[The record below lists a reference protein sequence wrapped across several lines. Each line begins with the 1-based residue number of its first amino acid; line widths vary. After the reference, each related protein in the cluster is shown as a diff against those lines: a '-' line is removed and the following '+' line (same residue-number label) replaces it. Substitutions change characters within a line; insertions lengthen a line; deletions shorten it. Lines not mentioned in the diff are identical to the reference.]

1 MKTMASSKI
10 LVSIIMPVYNAEQTI
25 QKSVYSVLSQTYPCI
40 ELLLID
46 DASKDDSLSLLKKIE
61 TNNNTSKT
69 IRIIHHQQNKGVAV
83 ARNTG
88 LEHATGKYIYWVDAD
103 DWIEKN
109 AIELLVEKV
118 EKENLDIVGC
128 NWYLSFLE
136 NERLMHQP
144 DFVSPEEGLKKLM
157 HGIMRWNLWLF
168 MTRRDLFQQNNI
180 RFLPDM
186 NMGEDMM
193 VTIKLFALAQRVAY
207 VDTPLYHYAQVNSES
222 LTQIYSQKHIEEV
235 TRNIEEVENFLSER
249 KFHQIESGLLLH
261 LLKLNI
267 KLPLLFTGR
276 KSDFRKWRVW
286 FSDSNIYVMKNKMLP
301 LRTRILQWFG
311 SHNYYVPV
319 KLYHIFVTKLVYG
332 CIYK

>member
-25 QKSVYSVLSQTYPCI
+25 QKSVYSVLSQTYPYT

-46 DASKDDSLSLLKKIE
+46 DASKDDSLPLLKKIE

-69 IRIIHHQQNKGVAV
+69 IKIIHHQQNKGVAV

-109 AIELLVEKV
+109 AIELLVEKA

-128 NWYLSFLE
+128 NWYLSFLQ

-157 HGIMRWNLWLF
+157 CGVMRWNLWLF

-180 RFLPDM
+180 HFLPDM

-193 VTIKLFALAQRVAY
+193 VKIKLFALAQRVAY
-207 VDTPLYHYAQVNSES
+207 MDTPLYHYAQVNSES

-286 FSDSNIYVMKNKMLP
+286 FLDSNIYVMKNKMLP

-332 CIYK
+332 YIYK